1 MQLLFATN
9 YSLFDA
15 FVKAIQT
22 YAIAKEYVIVK
33 SKSKAKYKFNIVIK
47 VDIICERDD
56 KLQRKLEI
64 K

>member
-15 FVKAIQT
+15 FVEVIQT
-22 YAIAKEYVIVK
+22 YAIVKEYVIVK
-33 SKSKAKYKFNIVIK
+33 SQSKAEYKFNIVIK

-56 KLQRKLEI
+56 ELQRKLDI

>member
-15 FVKAIQT
+15 FVEAIQT
-22 YAIAKEYVIVK
+22 HAIVKEYVIIK
-33 SKSKAKYKFNIVIK
+33 SQSKAKYKFNIVRK

-56 KLQRKLEI
+56 ELQRKLEI